1 MSTVP
6 PSARTRLSRVLGA
19 IRRVPGVDG
28 AAILWAVHPEPVVV
42 ATDGFSR
49 IPRQVSAIV
58 ARAGEVVVTEDG
70 RFIAAEVTL
79 PGPMLPGA
87 LLVALSGHAVWDAE
101 EHARLLACAAW
112 AEDVLLHAP
121 TPATTSAEGIEFAP
135 IIAGPATDAL
145 VLAWSIDGALR
156 YVSPGFEARSG
167 WSGNEIVG
175 TRSLS
180 LVHPDDV
187 SSAVEAGV
195 EVMANGKHS
204 LVFRLRSSDA
214 SYVWVEAE
222 LRADQGAG
230 LIWVTAREIDREGRL
245 REQLTTAERRYQHL
259 VSVLREGV
267 LVERRDGV
275 VEAANPAACAALG
288 IPDDLLVGRRMAN
301 IATQPDGSPTES
313 PAERTFRAGEP
324 QTDVLFRVLADEG
337 PPRWLSANTSFL
349 DADRVVVSMT
359 DITALKAAQD
369 ALAER
374 EARYRTV
381 VHNLHEGIAVFDD
394 EGRVVELN
402 AAAEPVLGL
411 TPTDLRDGAR
421 APTEAE
427 VVDEAG
433 RPIAADEL
441 PTAISRRTGTARTD
455 AVLGVRRAG
464 KPLRWYLVS
473 AVPLPGGGTVA
484 SLLDYTAI
492 KHARDEME
500 QRKDEFITT
509 LSHEMRTPLMALTGS
524 ISLLQAG
531 AAGEMPPVAAP
542 LLQVARRNADR
553 LVRLVNDVLDLE
565 RMIAGSLRLDRQP
578 HDLVDLVR
586 LACDSTRPLG
596 TDLDVQISVSSPTDP
611 IPTLIDADRV
621 QQILANLLSNAIKFS
636 PRGSSVEVRL
646 TANRKLARV
655 TVRDHGPGV
664 PKAVRGQLF
673 SRFWQGQQPA
683 LDRRVRG
690 SGLGLSISR
699 ALASALGGEVGYE
712 EPAGGGA
719 CFWVTFPREGAAP

>member
-19 IRRVPGVDG
+19 VRQVPGVDG
-28 AAILWAVHPEPVVV
+28 AALLWAVHPEPVVV
-42 ATDGFSR
+42 ATDGLSR
-49 IPRQVSAIV
+49 IPTEIAAIV

-70 RFIAAEVTL
+70 RFITAEVAL

-121 TPATTSAEGIEFAP
+121 KPAATSVEGIEFAP
-135 IIAGPATDAL
+135 IVAGPAKDAL
-145 VLAWSIDGALR
+145 VLAWSLDGGLR
-156 YVSPGFEARSG
+156 YVSPGFEARTG
-167 WSGNEIVG
+167 WGGKEIIG
-175 TRSLS
+175 TPSLS

-195 EVMANGKHS
+195 EVMAHGRHS
-204 LVFRLRSSDA
+204 LVFRLRCHDA
-214 SYVWVEAE
+214 TYAWVEAE
-222 LRADQGAG
+222 LRADHGTG
-230 LIWVTAREIDREGRL
+230 VTWVTAREIDREGRL

-267 LVERRDGV
+267 LVERRDGI

-288 IPDDLLVGRRMAN
+288 ISADTLVGRRLP
-301 IATQPDGSPTES
+301 ATSLDGVEGSETDAGSP
-313 PAERTFRAGEP
+313 AARTFLAGEP
-324 QTDVLFRVLADEG
+324 QTDVMVKVAGSG
-337 PPRWLSANTSFL
+337 PPRWLSASTSFL
-349 DADRVVVSMT
+349 DPERVVVSMT

-411 TPTDLRDGAR
+411 KAADLREGAR
-421 APTEAE
+421 TPAAAE
-427 VVDEAG
+427 VLDESG
-433 RPIAADEL
+433 RPVADDDL
-441 PTAISRRTGTARTD
+441 PTAVSRRTGTARTD
-455 AVLGVRRAG
+455 AVLGVRRPN

-492 KHARDEME
+492 KNARDEME

-531 AAGEMPPVAAP
+531 AAGEMPPVATP

-565 RMIAGSLRLDRQP
+565 RMNAGSLRLDRQA
-578 HDLVDLVR
+578 HDLVELVQ

-596 TDLDVQISVSSPTDP
+596 TDLDVQISLTAPDDP
-611 IPTLIDADRV
+611 IRSLRTPTPTG
-621 QQILANLLSNAIKFS
+621 SNKFS
-636 PRGSSVEVRL
+636 PTCCPTQSS
-646 TANRKLARV
+646 
-655 TVRDHGPGV
+655 
-664 PKAVRGQLF
+664 
-673 SRFWQGQQPA
+673 SRP
-683 LDRRVRG
+683 
-690 SGLGLSISR
+690 
-699 ALASALGGEVGYE
+699 
-712 EPAGGGA
+712 
-719 CFWVTFPREGAAP
+719 GAARSRCACRCRKKWPA